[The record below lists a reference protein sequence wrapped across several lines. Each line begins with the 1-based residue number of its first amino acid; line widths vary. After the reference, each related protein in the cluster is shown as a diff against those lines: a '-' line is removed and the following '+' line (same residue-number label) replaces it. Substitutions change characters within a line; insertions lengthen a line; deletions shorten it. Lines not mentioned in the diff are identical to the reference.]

1 MLHPGAWA
9 AWLIAALV
17 ALSATRNPLYL
28 FLTLL
33 CIAIVNAV
41 VGGQQQSLN
50 QSVSPW
56 RFAMVVVPLS
66 ALFTAVTAHFGGTVV
81 LRLPDGLPV
90 LGGPVTL
97 EALVFGAINGLVLTG
112 ILAAF
117 LTFTVALPTRS
128 LIRLIPRTF
137 YPVAIVVSIGLNF
150 VPVTTRHLGQIRE
163 AQAVRGHRVRGLRDW
178 LPLLMPLLIGG
189 LERALQLAEAMTAR
203 GFVSAEPAG
212 RNAAP
217 RAAIVLGLVALL
229 GGWLLR
235 LVWGQ
240 ELLGLAMMLSGC
252 VLIVVILW
260 VMGRRVPRTTYRS
273 ESWTGRDWA
282 VLMGAVVVLAGFLL
296 PGLDRAALFYNPY
309 PLLSLPKFDPVLA
322 AATLGLLVPAF
333 VIRGVPSPEHGAV
346 I

>member
-9 AWLIAALV
+9 AWLIAVLV
-17 ALSATRNPLYL
+17 ALSATRNPLHL

-33 CIAIVNAV
+33 CIAIVNAA
-41 VGGQQQSLN
+41 VGDQQHSSN
-50 QSVSPW
+50 QPVSPW
-56 RFAMVVVPLS
+56 RFALVVVPLS
-66 ALFTAVTAHFGGTVV
+66 ALFTAATAHFGDTVI

-97 EALVFGAINGLVLTG
+97 EAMVFGAINGLMLTG

-137 YPVAIVVSIGLNF
+137 YPVAIVVSIGLSF
-150 VPVTTRHLGQIRE
+150 VPVTTRHLWQIRE
-163 AQAVRGHRVRGLRDW
+163 AQAVRGHRVRGFRDW
-178 LPLLMPLLIGG
+178 LPLLIPLLIGG

-203 GFVSAEPAG
+203 GFVSAEPASQ
-212 RNAAP
+212 NAAP

-240 ELLGLAMMLSGC
+240 ELLGLAMMLSGG
-252 VLIVVILW
+252 VLIVVVLW
-260 VMGRRVPRTTYRS
+260 AMGRRVPRTTYRS
-273 ESWTGRDWA
+273 EPWTGRDWA
-282 VLMGAVVVLAGFLL
+282 VLLGAIVVLAGFLL
-296 PGLDRAALFYNPY
+296 PGLDRTALFYNPY
-309 PLLSLPKFDPVLA
+309 PLLSLPEFDPVLA
-322 AATLGLLVPAF
+322 AAMLGLLVPAL
-333 VIRGVPSPEHGAV
+333 VTRGVPRRNTTV
-346 I
+346 